1 MVHTNPRL
9 REMLLIAFLSFT
21 ALFNR
26 ADAADQTV
34 NGRALLIGCTTYD
47 HLDPSLHLQGPA
59 NDVAMMQELLCQR
72 FGFPQHQVV
81 MLTETSGRA
90 ELRPIRSNIEREF
103 KRLGDEAQSGEQI
116 VIFLAGHG
124 TQQPDMTPSPDD
136 SEPDGLDE
144 LFLPADV
151 QAWDGS
157 IGQVPNAIVDD
168 ELRIWLQVLERR
180 SAIVTVIV
188 DSCHSGTMTRGTGER
203 SRQIAPGVLV
213 PLEQFPPKVTGLR
226 KNEVPANAETTRGGR
241 QRDVLLDASSVIAIY
256 AAQSSEATVERLLP
270 NEGEDR
276 KPHGLLTYTL
286 TQILSRSTEPV
297 TFRELVQQIQTQY
310 AGWGRSA
317 PTPMI
322 EGKDRD
328 REVFGLTVWP
338 NRSRILLS
346 RNGRGWTVN
355 AGLLLGVT
363 QGSILSVFPIETN
376 PSPDPIGFVRVQMAR
391 TTDADVVCCDAQG
404 KTIAQSPPDKGRCE
418 VVYTDAGRMRLRIAI
433 VATSSAVPE
442 EVHRIR
448 DLFPTTTPDDSE
460 WKQIEVV
467 DNPANAD
474 WLISISRNGAALL
487 PVENGESDLQDSESV
502 PLNRISP
509 EPPESLTAEW
519 LRKTLSRIAGAT
531 NLKKIAANANR
542 PGKSGESVR
551 VDLSLERKGVS
562 LPLDELRQDVLRNGE
577 NLTVR
582 VGNPCQFPLDV
593 TLLFIDNQ
601 FGIHALF
608 PQQGEINRLQP
619 GNSVSLPTE
628 VSAEQSGIEHL
639 VVIAVKS
646 QRDVIDFTCL
656 TQPLTDRNKLRGS
669 SENPALESP
678 LGQLLNDAM
687 SPGGLTRGMKQGS
700 VNAHSLKLISW
711 RVAP

>member
-1 MVHTNPRL
+1 MVRTNRRL
-9 REMLLIAFLSFT
+9 REMLFITFLSFV

-26 ADAADQTV
+26 TDAADQTV

-59 NDVAMMQELLCQR
+59 NDVAMMQDLLCRR
-72 FGFPQHQVV
+72 FGFPQDRVI
-81 MLTETSGRA
+81 MLTEASGRA
-90 ELRPIRSNIEREF
+90 EFRPTRSNIEREF

-124 TQQPDMTPSPDD
+124 TQQPDMTPSSDD

-151 QAWDGS
+151 HAWDGS

-180 SAIVTVIV
+180 GAIVTVIV

-213 PLEQFPPKVTGLR
+213 PLEKFPQKAIGAQQ
-226 KNEVPANAETTRGGR
+226 NESSVGTATTRGVR
-241 QRDVLLDASSVIAIY
+241 QRDVLLDTSSVIAIY
-256 AAQSSEATVERLLP
+256 AAQSTEATVERLLP
-270 NEGEDR
+270 IDGEDR

-286 TQILSRSTEPV
+286 TQILSRSTEPI

-322 EGKDRD
+322 EGRDRD
-328 REVFGLTVWP
+328 REVLGLNVWP

-346 RNGRGWTVN
+346 RNGRGWTIN

-363 QGSILSVFPIETN
+363 QGSVLSVFSVEQNPATN
-376 PSPDPIGFVRVQMAR
+376 PMGFVRVQIAR
-391 TTDADVVCCDAQG
+391 TTDADVVPCDAQG
-404 KTIAQSPPDKGRCE
+404 QTLSQSLPDRGRCE
-418 VVYTDAGRMRLRIAI
+418 IIFTDAGRMRLRVAI
-433 VATSSAVPE
+433 IATSSAPPE

-448 DLFPTTTPDDSE
+448 DLLPTATADDPE

-467 DNPANAD
+467 ETATNAD
-474 WLISISRNGAALL
+474 WLISISGNTVSLI
-487 PVENGESDLQDSESV
+487 PVENGESDLNDSESN

-509 EPPESLTAEW
+509 ESPESVTADW
-519 LRKTLSRIAGAT
+519 LCKTLSRIARAT
-531 NLKKIAANANR
+531 NLKKIAAEANNLS
-542 PGKSGESVR
+542 KSGESVR
-551 VDLSLERKGVS
+551 VDLSVEFKGTS
-562 LPLDELRQDVLRNGE
+562 RSMDELRQEVLRNGE
-577 NLTVR
+577 NLTIR
-582 VGNPCQFPLDV
+582 VVNPCQFPVDV

-601 FGIHALF
+601 YGIEAIF

-619 GNSVSLPTE
+619 GNVVSFPTQ
-628 VSAEQSGIEHL
+628 VSAERSGIEHL

-656 TQPLTDRNKLRGS
+656 TQSPTDGRKRRGS
-669 SENPALESP
+669 SETAALESP
-678 LGQLLNDAM
+678 LGQLLNHAIL
-687 SPGGLTRGMKQGS
+687 SEGLTRGMKQTS
-700 VNAHSLKLISW
+700 VNAHCLKLISW
-711 RVAP
+711 RVDP